1 MALDWVATEL
11 WALELGDAR
20 LHRRLHALVADL
32 AAQPAASVAQACGG
46 DWAAT
51 KAAYRLWDTPR
62 VAPQAIRDAQQAA
75 AAARCRDH
83 AAVLVLHDTSLF
95 DYRHHPATAGLGP
108 LAHPA
113 QQGFLLHSALAVS
126 PAGVPLGL
134 LQQTVWTREA
144 DETGKRRARRRRA
157 TADKES
163 QRWLTALAAS
173 EAALPPHVRL
183 ITVADREAD
192 IFDLFAQPRRR
203 GSDLPVRATHN
214 RAVDHAAG
222 YLHEAIA
229 QAPILGRH
237 TLEVGPRPEQEP
249 RRATL
254 TLQALPLALQ
264 PPRHHPRRAQLRP
277 IPVTVVLAEEVDP
290 PAGVTPLRWLL
301 LTTLPAGTAGEA
313 IAVLTH
319 YSRRWLIERYH
330 YVLKSGCRLERLQLQ
345 TRARLERALASYS
358 LVAWRLLWLTYQA
371 RAEPEGACEAVLARH
386 EWQALACAIQR
397 GGAPPP
403 APPSLRQALR
413 WIAQLGG
420 FLGRRH
426 DGEPGVKTLWQG
438 WRRLEDLA
446 AAWRL
451 LHPDPT
457 YG

>member
-11 WALELGDAR
+11 QALELGDAR
-20 LHRRLHALVADL
+20 LNRRLHTLVTDL

-46 DWAAT
+46 AWAGT
-51 KAAYRLWDTPR
+51 KAAYRLWDNPR
-62 VAPQAIRDAQQAA
+62 VAPQAIRAAQRAA
-75 AAARCRDH
+75 AVARCQDH
-83 AAVLVLHDTSLF
+83 AAVLVLQDTSLF
-95 DYRHHPATAGLGP
+95 DYRHHPAATGLGP

-134 LQQTVWTREA
+134 LQQEVWTREA
-144 DETGKRRARRRRA
+144 DETGKRQTRRRRA

-163 QRWLTALAAS
+163 QRWLTAQAAS

-203 GSDLPVRATHN
+203 GSDLLVRATHN

-222 YLHEAIA
+222 YLQEALA

-237 TLEVGPRPEQEP
+237 TLAVGRRPDQEP
-249 RRATL
+249 RQATL
-254 TLQALPLALQ
+254 TLRALPLALQ

-277 IPVTVVLAEEVDP
+277 VPVTAVLAQEVAP
-290 PAGVTPLRWLL
+290 PAGVAPLHWLL
-301 LTTLPAGTAGEA
+301 LTTLPVTSREEA
-313 IAVLTH
+313 IAALTY

-330 YVLKSGCRLERLQLQ
+330 YVLKSGCRLEQLQLQ
-345 TRARLERALASYS
+345 TRARLERALATYS
-358 LVAWRLLWLTYQA
+358 LVAWRLLWLTYEA
-371 RAEPEGACEAVLARH
+371 RAEPEASCELVLARH
-386 EWQALACAIQR
+386 EWQALACAIR
-397 GGAPPP
+397 RRAAPPP
-403 APPSLRQALR
+403 APPSLRQALC
-413 WIAQLGG
+413 WVAHLGG

-426 DGEPGVKTLWQG
+426 DGAPGVKTLWQG

-446 AAWRL
+446 ATWLL
-451 LHPDPT
+451 LHPDPAC
-457 YG
+457 G